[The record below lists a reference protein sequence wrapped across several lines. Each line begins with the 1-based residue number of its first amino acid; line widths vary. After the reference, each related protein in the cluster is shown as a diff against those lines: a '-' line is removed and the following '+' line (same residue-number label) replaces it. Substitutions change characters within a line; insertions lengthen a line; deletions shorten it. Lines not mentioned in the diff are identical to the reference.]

1 MLHNTLNA
9 QADLPVAPEPNGLRK
24 AQWTPNLFPAMRNRI
39 PEAILRDNP
48 PVNTQ
53 RVRTVPFHARSDDM
67 RAFPHSLRRTLTRR
81 MTLVLFQRL
90 LPSHALF
97 GCARPACTSVGS
109 CARPVRTRVHGTA
122 QCRHGGVPYFR
133 TRGPDLSGAAR
144 VRTPAGVAT
153 CALARGSPGPATSG
167 TRWKQWNQGIK
178 ESIGTMESLE
188 AMESKESLES
198 LESFDH
204 DSRFHRRA
212 VPVSFLLE
220 MGFKMHCFLFP
231 PMRTQ

>member
-1 MLHNTLNA
+1 MGASDGCCASTHA
-9 QADLPVAPEPNGLRK
+9 QEFLE
-24 AQWTPNLFPAMRNRI
+24 
-39 PEAILRDNP
+39 RDNP

-53 RVRTVPFHARSDDM
+53 RVRTVPFHARSDHM

-97 GCARPACTSVGS
+97 GCACCACTRVGS

-122 QCRHGGVPYFR
+122 QGRHGGVPYFR
-133 TRGPDLSGAAR
+133 TRGPDSLAPPACGPQRVLPRAPWRQVASGSHS
-144 VRTPAGVAT
+144 
-153 CALARGSPGPATSG
+153 CG
-167 TRWKQWNQGIK
+167 TRWNQWNQGIK

-188 AMESKESLES
+188 AMESKESMES

-220 MGFKMHCFLFP
+220 MGFEMHWFLFP
-231 PMRTQ
+231 PMRTQCFLLPFHVTQLRDSNVSF